1 MIDLHTHSTFSD
13 GSLTP
18 VELVGQ
24 ARDAGLT
31 ALALTDHDGMMGIDA
46 FLDACGRAGIR
57 GVPGVEI
64 SVDFGPGTLHMLGFF
79 LDHHH
84 QAVETALAR
93 LRGAR
98 QDRNLRILD
107 KINALGMAL
116 TWDEVAAFASE
127 EVVGRPHFAQA
138 MVQKGYVKGKLEAFD
153 RFLGKGKPAY
163 ADRYRL
169 TVAESIAMIRGA
181 GGVPV
186 LAHPFTL
193 GLERNR
199 LKEFVMGL
207 AREGLQGIEVYYSEH
222 NAEQQKQCLAIAQEA
237 GLAMSGG
244 SDFHGDLNPSV
255 RLGVGFGNLN
265 IPDEWVDLL
274 HARIQ
279 RA

>member
-13 GSLTP
+13 GSLSP
-18 VELVGQ
+18 DELVEE
-24 ARDAGLT
+24 ARRAGLT
-31 ALALTDHDGMMGIDA
+31 AIALTDHDGMLGIDA
-46 FLDACGRAGIR
+46 FMAACGRAGIR

-64 SVDFGPGTLHMLGFF
+64 SVDFGPGTLHMLGLF
-79 LDHHH
+79 LDHRHPS
-84 QAVETALAR
+84 VEATLVR

-98 QDRNLRILD
+98 HERNLRILA

-116 TWDEVAAFASE
+116 AWDEVAAFARQD
-127 EVVGRPHFAQA
+127 VVGRPHFAMA
-138 MVQKGYVKGKLEAFD
+138 LIHKGYVKDKTVAFD
-153 RFLGKGKPAY
+153 RFMAKGKSAY

-169 TVAESIAMIRGA
+169 TAAESIAMIRGA

-199 LKEFVMGL
+199 LREFVAGL
-207 AREGLQGIEVYYSEH
+207 AREGLQGLEVNYSEH
-222 NAEQQKQCLAIAQEA
+222 NAEQQKQCMAIARET

-244 SDFHGDLNPSV
+244 SDFHGALNPDV

-265 IPDEWVDLL
+265 VPDEWVDQL
-274 HARIQ
+274 HARIPHG
-279 RA
+279 